1 MLPHRSPN
9 AADTAG
15 VPPVQRAGPVP
26 SGPSL
31 QSCMSVLDQ
40 GTIKLPC
47 PSPASPHSPI
57 FHRVFP
63 YTTDPHKG
71 PTPAKSP
78 TAPVPSRKTTPWVLS
93 GQALLPAPSLSA
105 KVGRWSTALCSSTV
119 RRNTTQQVEHGFM
132 RLYCEEDTPSQQV
145 EQTRKY

>member
-1 MLPHRSPN
+1 MQLIQLVFS
-9 AADTAG
+9 TEM
-15 VPPVQRAGPVP
+15 RAEPVP

-31 QSCMSVLDQ
+31 QSCMSVLAQ
-40 GTIKLPC
+40 GTMKLPC
-47 PSPASPHSPI
+47 PSPVSPHSPSS
-57 FHRVFP
+57 RVFP
-63 YTTDPHKG
+63 DTTDPHKG

-105 KVGRWSTALCSSTV
+105 KVDRRSIALCD
-119 RRNTTQQVEHGFM
+119 
-132 RLYCEEDTPSQQV
+132 YCENTSSQQV